1 MVAQSSNSSR
11 PTPLRGAALL
21 WCQAYTSVDAGVPAE
36 LGSQDSSYTVD
47 MPSLV
52 AIESFTSPWEAHI
65 ARGRL
70 EAEGIPASV
79 IGEHHVGAYWPMS
92 QALGGVR
99 LMVPESMASA
109 AVSLLQSVR
118 EGEFQIA
125 LEEQAEVA
133 PARCP
138 HCGSAFLEPYRTKS
152 TVLMAI
158 ASLLYFSLTFPPR
171 HKGYRCTSCE
181 RKSPA

>member
-1 MVAQSSNSSR
+1 
-11 PTPLRGAALL
+11 
-21 WCQAYTSVDAGVPAE
+21 
-36 LGSQDSSYTVD
+36 

-99 LMVPESMASA
+99 LMVPESMATSA
-109 AVSLLQSVR
+109 VALLQGVR
-118 EGEFQIA
+118 DGEFQVA
-125 LEEQAEVA
+125 LEEQAELSRA
-133 PARCP
+133 QCP
-138 HCGSAFLEPYRTKS
+138 HCGSADLEPYRTKS
-152 TVLMAI
+152 TLLMAV
-158 ASLLYFSLTFPPR
+158 ASLLYFFLTFPPK
-171 HKGYRCTSCE
+171 HKGYRCTSCG
-181 RKSPA
+181 RRSPA